1 MDPSPT
7 NQSEQL
13 GPLRR
18 IGVSLLALTRS
29 RLELFTVELQEE
41 KLRLLNLLIWL
52 GVALVLGAAGIV
64 VAMAALTFWVWAV
77 AGYAGL
83 VGLAVTA
90 LVIAAVILSVIRL
103 KIQTGPTPFAHTV
116 AEFKKDA
123 ECLRG
128 TN

>member
-7 NQSEQL
+7 NQGEQL

-18 IGVSLLALTRS
+18 IGGSLLALARS

-41 KLRLLNLLIWL
+41 KLRVLNLLVWL
-52 GVALVLGAAGIV
+52 GVAAALGVAGIII
-64 VAMAALTFWVWAV
+64 AMSALTFWVWAA

-83 VGLAVTA
+83 VGLAVITLA
-90 LVIAAVILSVIRL
+90 GAAVILSVIRY
-103 KIQTGPTPFAHTV
+103 KVRTGPTPFAHTV
-116 AEFKKDA
+116 NEFKKDA

-128 TN
+128 NK